1 MGSRPEVGEQPPAP
15 AAFPFALQ
23 LPLVRR
29 CHAGGWRRCRLPL
42 PTLTLS
48 TALVRTMPL
57 LRVMG
62 CWLCSRWSMSSGM
75 VGKPSPSSLYRFCR
89 EGRLRGHLCVP
100 MWWNTRVEDC
110 THVVCHRVGCMHEV
124 ADFHMAQAHVHMHDA
139 GSHSMLQVWSI
150 KDTHRVK
157 PHTHIPCTD
166 TRATPC
172 GCTSRAQLQHLP
184 LPGLPRCHGHSHQQP
199 G

>member
-1 MGSRPEVGEQPPAP
+1 ME
-15 AAFPFALQ
+15 AAAGAAL
-23 LPLVRR
+23 
-29 CHAGGWRRCRLPL
+29 CAGLCCLLL

-100 MWWNTRVEDC
+100 TRWDACMGNC
-110 THVVCHRVGCMHEV
+110 THGVCECVGCMHEI
-124 ADFHMAQAHVHMHDA
+124 AHAHMAQACVRMHDA
-139 GSHSMLQVWSI
+139 GLHPVLQVWSMQGHI
-150 KDTHRVK
+150 QSHSHK
-157 PHTHIPCTD
+157 HTSH
-166 TRATPC
+166 ALTPGSLPVAAYPGQSSGTC
-172 GCTSRAQLQHLP
+172 P
-184 LPGLPRCHGHSHQQP
+184 LPGLPRCHGHSRQQP